1 MLYLFLRVPRLI
13 LSDHVRYNYIIILII
28 LLYSLYNYI
37 LNTVGIYL
45 LENICYNFINI

>member
-1 MLYLFLRVPRLI
+1 MLNLFLCVPRLI
-13 LSDHVRYNYIIILII
+13 LSNHVRYNYIIILI